1 MSIGRAELPI
11 GTTEAAVRSCVSV
24 IAAVTAQREE
34 VLAYWLDLYYQ
45 VRRAYE
51 IEQGREEDPRLIRLE
66 DLYPAMREM
75 MRDALKSTAKEK
87 AKERAASQGGPSR
100 TPAPTGKTEDGKPL
114 SPAEAGQLPLQGS
127 QGGARVG
134 GWAAK
139 KAAIRDR
146 LLKARAEGVTIAEI
160 TNAGGKGV
168 CFESEVFGILNAAK
182 MDMPSY
188 RRVEAA
194 LDALGR

>member
-1 MSIGRAELPI
+1 MSIGRADCPI
-11 GTTEAAVRSCVSV
+11 GTTEAAVLSCVSV

-51 IEQGREEDPRLIRLE
+51 IERHVEEDPKLINRE
-66 DLYPAMREM
+66 DLYPVLREM
-75 MRDALKSTAKEK
+75 MRDALKSTAREK
-87 AKERAASQGGPSR
+87 AVEKMAGKKAAEEPE
-100 TPAPTGKTEDGKPL
+100 TPPAPK
-114 SPAEAGQLPLQGS
+114 
-127 QGGARVG
+127 VG

-146 LLKARAEGVTIAEI
+146 LVKARAEGVTIAELEQTGCAFPREI
-160 TNAGGKGV
+160 L
-168 CFESEVFGILNAAK
+168 GILEAAPI
-182 MDMPSY
+182 DMKSY

-194 LDALGR
+194 LDAVGK

>member
-1 MSIGRAELPI
+1 M
-11 GTTEAAVRSCVSV
+11 
-24 IAAVTAQREE
+24 
-34 VLAYWLDLYYQ
+34 LAYWLDLYYQ

-51 IEQGREEDPRLIRLE
+51 IEQGREEDPRLIRME

-87 AKERAASQGGPSR
+87 AKERATDAGTRTTPQPLRGSSPDQGSQGGPSR
-100 TPAPTGKTEDGKPL
+100 TPAPTGKAEDGKTL

-160 TNAGGKGV
+160 TNAGSKGV

-182 MDMPSY
+182 MDMQSY